1 MLRRVFP
8 LLTLLIL
15 AAAAQAAPDIFMRV
29 EGIPGD
35 ATDAQHRDEIV
46 VASYSFNI
54 AQSASPS
61 RGGGASAGR
70 ATVTP
75 FVVTKPVDSASPR
88 LAIASLRGQ
97 VLPRVDITVRRP
109 GQARDE
115 YLRFTLTDVVVSGF
129 AQEAPSEN
137 AAPVETVQL
146 SYGTIVMEYV
156 PQRSGGA
163 AGAPVRMG
171 WDVQRN
177 AAL

>member
-61 RGGGASAGR
+61 RGGGASAALPSR
-70 ATVTP
+70 LSLSQNP
-75 FVVTKPVDSASPR
+75 WIRPR
-88 LAIASLRGQ
+88 LASQSPVSEGRYCRGSISRCAGPDR
-97 VLPRVDITVRRP
+97 LAMSTC
-109 GQARDE
+109 
-115 YLRFTLTDVVVSGF
+115 VS
-129 AQEAPSEN
+129 P
-137 AAPVETVQL
+137 
-146 SYGTIVMEYV
+146 
-156 PQRSGGA
+156 
-163 AGAPVRMG
+163 
-171 WDVQRN
+171 
-177 AAL
+177 